1 MTALDRLD
9 LVMSHFRP
17 SAAGSATRTGAA
29 KLADEVSIKDFPGVV
44 GDGVHD
50 DTAGIQAA
58 LASGKALFVPDGRFR
73 TTAKLTATVANLRG
87 VAPGRAVFVGDN
99 CDFLEI
105 TAPTGV
111 STFATSTICD
121 LTISSTVD
129 GTRTGIKLT
138 GAPSGFGKHGCIRN
152 VCFDGVTA
160 DKTWQNPIL
169 LNNGSGVEITGCFFL
184 GRHDSNANYRHMSP
198 AIKLTNASTD
208 VRITNN
214 WFYFADVAI
223 LLDGGTSG
231 AGTNAGEGVNI
242 AKNHM
247 VLVQYGV
254 WSRYNRG
261 NMLDIEGNHIAAM
274 ERGIVLGT
282 DGIDGSNHSFI
293 HHNFIMKRADSTYGY
308 VGIEV
313 YGTRCK
319 IDHNELSVEGNF
331 TGGSETQIV
340 VGSNT
345 AGRGTHCVISGNDV
359 WDADQTGI
367 WIRPSAVKTSVYG
380 NTGDNNATN
389 LLVEAGDCIIGPNF
403 KPAYR
408 GALIHK
414 AGNTAV
420 GSSYAAITFDNVIN
434 NTDNFW
440 NGSSKFVI
448 PAGIKRV
455 EVSAGVFFSGSG
467 GSYQHEV
474 IIRKNGA
481 TFFGAAAAKAAG
493 DGPYLQATTG
503 VIDVATGDEFQV
515 VAMAGTPSA
524 VNATAF
530 SWFQIK
536 VVEWNRI

>member
-1 MTALDRLD
+1 MSLDRLD
-9 LVMSHFRP
+9 LVMSRFRP
-17 SAAGSATRTGAA
+17 VAARSAPRTGAA
-29 KLADEVSIKDFPGVV
+29 KMADEVSIKDFPGVV

-50 DTAGIQAA
+50 DTAGIAAA

-73 TTAKLTATVANLRG
+73 ITSKLTATVANLRG
-87 VAPGRAVFVGDN
+87 VAPGRAVFVAEN
-99 CDFLEI
+99 CDFLDI
-105 TAPTGV
+105 TAPIGTP
-111 STFATSTICD
+111 TFVTSTICD

-160 DKTWQNPIL
+160 DKTWKTAIHL
-169 LNNGSGVEITGCFFL
+169 HNGSGVEVSGCFFL
-184 GRHDSNANYRHMSP
+184 GRHDSNTNYRKMSP
-198 AIKLTNASTD
+198 AIKMENFSTD
-208 VRITNN
+208 TRIISN
-214 WFYFADVAI
+214 WFYFNDVSI
-223 LLDGGTSG
+223 LIDGGLGSMAAEG
-231 AGTNAGEGVNI
+231 ANI
-242 AKNHM
+242 CKNHM
-247 VLVQYGV
+247 VLVQYGI
-254 WSRYNRG
+254 WSRYNLG

-282 DGIDGSNHSFI
+282 VGVNGTNQSFV
-293 HHNFIMKRADSTYGY
+293 HDNFIRKRVDSTYDY
-308 VGIEV
+308 VGIEC
-313 YGTRCK
+313 YGARCK
-319 IDHNELSVEGNF
+319 IHDNELDVETDEHGNVPPG
-331 TGGSETQIV
+331 TVSQIV
-340 VGSNT
+340 VGGT
-345 AGRGTHCVISGNDV
+345 TPLRGTHCTISGNDV
-359 WDADQTGI
+359 WGASGTGI
-367 WIRPSAVKTSVYG
+367 WVRESAVKCSITG
-380 NTGDNNATN
+380 NTGDNNAVN
-389 LLVEAGDCIIGPNF
+389 LLIEAGDCIIGPNF